1 MKKINAQEK
10 LFERQF
16 NPQNLK
22 DVFIKAL
29 KQALK
34 VSWILLKI
42 YIPVSILTVLLDRY
56 GVLDYIAPVFE
67 PVMKLAGLPGEAAL
81 VFLAAWVNN
90 LFAAIAAASVLDL
103 SVRQITIIAIM
114 TGFAHN
120 LIVETGI
127 LIKLGMARARIALTR
142 IVFSLIAGMLLNLI
156 MPETIKG
163 ININPYQSPAE
174 FSWPGLL
181 MKLLVTAGEI
191 VLMMFV
197 IMLLYELLML
207 WKHKHKIKDKLKSI
221 SDSLGMSPAALAP
234 WLVGTFIGIAYGAGI
249 LFNINKKHVLSHKDN
264 SLLTLS
270 MCLLHAVVEDSII
283 FMAIGANIWWIL
295 LVRIVLFLL
304 IIGIAARGNT
314 YKKLSWLGLPKPQR
328 NTGSI

>member
-1 MKKINAQEK
+1 MKSENEK
-10 LFERQF
+10 NRFRRDF
-16 NPQNLK
+16 IPPTIR
-22 DVFIKAL
+22 DVFLKAL
-29 KQALK
+29 IQALK
-34 VSWILLKI
+34 VSRILLKI
-42 YIPVSILTVLLDRY
+42 YIPVSLLTVLLDRV
-56 GVLDYIAPVFE
+56 GFLDFIAPYFE
-67 PVMKLAGLPGEAAL
+67 PLMKVLGLPGEASL

-127 LIKLGMARARIALTR
+127 LMKLGMARARIALTR
-142 IVFSLIAGMLLNLI
+142 IVFSLIVGILLNLI

-163 ININPYQSPAE
+163 ININPYQGPAE
-174 FSWPGLL
+174 FSWSGLL
-181 MKLLVTAGEI
+181 IKLLVTAGEI
-191 VLMMFV
+191 LLMMFI

-207 WKHKHKIKDKLKSI
+207 WKQKYKIKEKLKGL
-221 SDSLGMSPAALAP
+221 SDFFGMSPAALAP

-249 LFNINKKHVLSHKDN
+249 LFNINKKHVLDRKDN

-270 MCLLHAVVEDSII
+270 MCLLHAVVEDSVI

-295 LVRIVLFLL
+295 LVRIILFLL
-304 IIGIAARGNT
+304 ILGIAAKGNT
-314 YKKLSWLGLPKPQR
+314 YKKLSWVGLPKAQPR
-328 NTGSI
+328 